1 VIQGISPE
9 HEGFVQVSRLLRE
22 RRWPWGRSKTYAL
35 IAAGKL
41 PRPIKLSPKLT
52 AYPESVVR
60 RVQDAV
66 KAGEFNGA

>member
-1 VIQGISPE
+1 
-9 HEGFVQVSRLLRE
+9 
-22 RRWPWGRSKTYAL
+22 L

-41 PRPIKLSPKLT
+41 PKPIKLSPRLA